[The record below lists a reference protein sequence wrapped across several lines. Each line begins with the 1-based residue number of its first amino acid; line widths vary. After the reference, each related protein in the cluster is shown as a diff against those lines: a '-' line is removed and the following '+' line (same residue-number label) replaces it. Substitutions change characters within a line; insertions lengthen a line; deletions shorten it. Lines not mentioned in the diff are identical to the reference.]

1 MLAAPTQGQTE
12 FQVKFQVFENCAVRC
27 LTDEELISLNILASP
42 AWVYKQH
49 HDAAVITWANHT
61 AKTAY
66 WSTHSP
72 SLDTPRRSSLDKKP
86 SGKTVLELLAKVEND
101 GCSMHVTGP
110 RRTLLPG
117 GAGGSNQHDDDE
129 EVTLVISPVTFDNC
143 RGALIEQRTLL
154 EVPGATQFRGGLAI
168 KPHDSVFDVIMR
180 MLELAATG
188 QSVPVVHAK
197 MVHEILLDGASLH
210 QPIMLAKSFEQ
221 RFGPN
226 ILASGAAR
234 NLSRITEMLHIAP
247 RTIGMTAISSLG
259 LCDVP
264 DEVSETS
271 ETSETSE
278 QPCDGSPDASP
289 EANGSVASLAS
300 SMASATSAVY
310 GSCESK
316 HLPNVVCNNTQE
328 PTAEDLLR
336 YSHILDEWDFDAF
349 KYDDRMLLSMLCMCI
364 LTRHDLFETLKLPR
378 IKFWRFIQSVNGG
391 YNSDNPYH
399 NSMHAASVVHAMYI
413 TLTRGGIARRL
424 SRCEQDYQMILLVG
438 CVAAA
443 IHDYEHAGVSNDL
456 LIELMTPLAVIYN
469 DTSPQEQHHSASAF
483 YMILHNP
490 DMNFLENFAKGQLKV
505 VRNLIIR
512 MILHTDMKQHFGVV
526 TLFKNRAST
535 NPTWSDDETDIGL
548 ALEMVLKCADVSHTS
563 YVWSTHLKWVHR
575 VQEEFFAEGD
585 IQRLHGLP
593 VSPLCDKSTCDLAAS
608 QVDFFECIINNMFT
622 VFANAFP
629 DTAPM
634 LVNVMS
640 NYCEWKN
647 RAASAQGLLDNA
659 ASAQGLL
666 DNVA

>member
-1 MLAAPTQGQTE
+1 
-12 FQVKFQVFENCAVRC
+12 
-27 LTDEELISLNILASP
+27 
-42 AWVYKQH
+42 
-49 HDAAVITWANHT
+49 
-61 AKTAY
+61 
-66 WSTHSP
+66 
-72 SLDTPRRSSLDKKP
+72 
-86 SGKTVLELLAKVEND
+86 
-101 GCSMHVTGP
+101 
-110 RRTLLPG
+110 
-117 GAGGSNQHDDDE
+117 
-129 EVTLVISPVTFDNC
+129 
-143 RGALIEQRTLL
+143 
-154 EVPGATQFRGGLAI
+154 
-168 KPHDSVFDVIMR
+168 
-180 MLELAATG
+180 
-188 QSVPVVHAK
+188 
-197 MVHEILLDGASLH
+197 
-210 QPIMLAKSFEQ
+210 
-221 RFGPN
+221 
-226 ILASGAAR
+226 
-234 NLSRITEMLHIAP
+234 
-247 RTIGMTAISSLG
+247 
-259 LCDVP
+259 
-264 DEVSETS
+264 
-271 ETSETSE
+271 
-278 QPCDGSPDASP
+278 
-289 EANGSVASLAS
+289 
-300 SMASATSAVY
+300 
-310 GSCESK
+310 
-316 HLPNVVCNNTQE
+316 
-328 PTAEDLLR
+328 
-336 YSHILDEWDFDAF
+336 
-349 KYDDRMLLSMLCMCI
+349 
-364 LTRHDLFETLKLPR
+364 
-378 IKFWRFIQSVNGG
+378 
-391 YNSDNPYH
+391 
-399 NSMHAASVVHAMYI
+399 
-413 TLTRGGIARRL
+413 
-424 SRCEQDYQMILLVG
+424 
-438 CVAAA
+438 VAAA